1 MDQSLERRLG
11 RRMAGNIKIIYDI
24 SVLGYAHFVQHSRT
38 GVYRVV
44 EHTALGLVQS
54 EECETVFCASQ
65 GNYLQCM
72 EYLRSTELMSDYIKI
87 YPQYKFL
94 PIISNLFNY
103 IPFGSKKNTIY
114 NLTDILLS
122 KILPNKIVYTDKPA
136 DHLKKNDIYH
146 SPFYPIPSDTNYTKI
161 KVFQTVYDLIGI
173 LFPNYFQFKKD
184 TLLCRIMDSIK
195 PDTFVLCISE
205 ATKNDLLNYSKIVD
219 KNKVFVVPLAASDNF
234 YHCTDR
240 AKIASVRNK
249 YNIPPN
255 SLYVLSVSTLE
266 PRKNIDL
273 TIKAF
278 VRILQEENINDLYLV
293 LTGTKGWDYGKIFSE
308 IKNSPAYKDKIILTN
323 YVPDEDLAP
332 LYTGALAFVYPSFY
346 EGFGLPPLEAMQ
358 CGTPVITSNTS
369 SLPEVVGDAGI
380 MIDPT
385 DLDALCQ
392 AMLYVYL
399 KPDIQ
404 KNMSIK
410 SLARARHFSWRNNFQ
425 GVINAYKTALG

>member
-1 MDQSLERRLG
+1 
-11 RRMAGNIKIIYDI
+11 MAGNIKIIYDI
-24 SVLGYAHFVQHSRT
+24 SVLGYAHFIHQSRT

-44 EHTALGLVQS
+44 EHTALGLAQS
-54 EECETVFCASQ
+54 GECETVFCASQ

-72 EYLRSTELMSDYIKI
+72 EYLRSSVLLSDYGKVC
-87 YPQYKFL
+87 PPYKFL
-94 PIISNLFNY
+94 PIIGNLFDH
-103 IPFGSKKNTIY
+103 IPFGSTKSTIY
-114 NLTDILLS
+114 NITDILLN
-122 KILPNKIVYTDKPA
+122 KILSSKVVYTDNPA
-136 DHLKKNDIYH
+136 DYLKKNDIYH
-146 SPFYPIPSDTNYTKI
+146 SSFYPIPPTTDYNKI

-173 LFPNYFQFKKD
+173 LFPKYFQFNKD
-184 TLLCRIMDSIK
+184 NLIYRILDAIK

-205 ATKNDLLNYSKIVD
+205 ATRNDLLNYLKIAD
-219 KNKVFVVPLAASDNF
+219 KTRVFVVPLAASDNF

-249 YNIPPN
+249 YNIPTD

-266 PRKNIDL
+266 PRKNIAS

-293 LTGTKGWDYGKIFSE
+293 LTGTKGWDYDRIFSE
-308 IKNSPAYKDKIILTN
+308 IENSPAYKDKIILTN

-332 LYTGALAFVYPSFY
+332 LYSGALAFVYPSFY
-346 EGFGLPPLEAMQ
+346 EGFGLPTLEAMQ

-392 AMLYVYL
+392 AMLHVYL
-399 KPDIQ
+399 KPEVR

-410 SLARARHFSWRNNFQ
+410 SLSRAGHFSWEKYTQ
-425 GVINAYKTALG
+425 DVINAYKTALG